1 LHDPS
6 QPTDP
11 ASSTRPFLVVRDDSP
26 AIAALRGGVVAIGNF
41 DGVHRG
47 HRTVI
52 AAAVRRA
59 RVLGGPS
66 VALTFEPHPRRF
78 LRPDSPLFRLTDE
91 TTKLRLLAAS
101 GLDGALVLTF
111 DRALASLSAEDF
123 ITRILVGRLG
133 IKGVAIGFDFHYGK
147 DRRGSPGFLA
157 AEGGRLGFAV
167 EIMPPLEDEGRPVSS
182 SSIRAALAAGR
193 VIEAAEL
200 IGHPWFVTATVIQG
214 DRRGRELGYPTAN
227 LRLDPECGLKH
238 GIYAVR
244 ARVHG
249 EIRDGVASFGRRP
262 TFDDGTPL
270 LEVHLFDFSA
280 DLYGAALDVAFLGW
294 IRAEAKFAK
303 VADLVA
309 RMDED
314 ARLARGALARTP
326 ATFPPLGTFVEG

>member
-1 LHDPS
+1 
-6 QPTDP
+6 
-11 ASSTRPFLVVRDDSP
+11 VVRDDSP
-26 AIAALRGGVVAIGNF
+26 SLAALEGGVVAIGNF

-59 RVLGGPS
+59 KTLGGPA

-91 TTKLRLLAAS
+91 ATKLRLLAAS

-111 DRALASLSAEDF
+111 DKALASLSAEDF
-123 ITRILVGRLG
+123 ITRILVGRLAV
-133 IKGVAIGFDFHYGK
+133 KGVAIGFDFHYGK

-157 AEGGRLGFAV
+157 AEGERLGFAV
-167 EIMPPLEDEGRPVSS
+167 EILPPLEDEGRPVSS
-182 SSIRAALAAGR
+182 GSIRAALAAGR

-200 IGHPWFVTATVIQG
+200 IGHPWFVTGTIIPG
-214 DRRGRELGYPTAN
+214 DRRGHGLGYPTAN
-227 LRLDPECGLKH
+227 LKLDPECGLKH

-249 EIRDGVASFGRRP
+249 EVRDGVASFGRRP
-262 TFDDGTPL
+262 TFDDGPPL
-270 LEVHLFDFSA
+270 LEVHLFDFSGE
-280 DLYGAALDVAFLGW
+280 LYGATIDVAFLGW
-294 IRAEAKFAK
+294 IRAETKFARIE
-303 VADLVA
+303 DLIV

-314 ARLARGALARTP
+314 ARLARETLARTG